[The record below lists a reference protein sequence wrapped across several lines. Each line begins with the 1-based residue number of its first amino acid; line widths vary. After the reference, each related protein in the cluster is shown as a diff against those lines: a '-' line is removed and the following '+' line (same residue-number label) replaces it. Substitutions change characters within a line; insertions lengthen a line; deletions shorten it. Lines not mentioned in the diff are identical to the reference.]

1 MRDVISD
8 LSANLFSL
16 VFFKLSLSFL
26 LKMQNNE
33 NENRMRKKK
42 EKKKKKKKKK
52 NLIARKNLVIFFLC
66 LHKHIYNGR
75 NI

>member
-42 EKKKKKKKKK
+42 EKKKKKKKEKFNSKK
-52 NLIARKNLVIFFLC
+52 KFGNFFFMLT
-66 LHKHIYNGR
+66 
-75 NI
+75 

>member
-1 MRDVISD
+1 MRDVIAD

-26 LKMQNNE
+26 LKMQSNE

-42 EKKKKKKKKK
+42 KKINSKKKFG
-52 NLIARKNLVIFFLC
+52 NFFSMLT
-66 LHKHIYNGR
+66 KHIYNGHKTIIR
-75 NI
+75 

>member
-42 EKKKKKKKKK
+42 EKKKKRKKK